1 MVSFSIKNSWNFN
14 LIKIWQFSNHL
25 NGTGHKSIPSVKK
38 SVMTTRIY
46 KVLFIFCVTDQNI
59 LKENEDIS
67 LAKSDL
73 LAAKIVLQNRLEYD
87 QIAKEI
93 LAFQSRPELLK

>member
-1 MVSFSIKNSWNFN
+1 MELQFDKNLAILKSFERDWSQINSLCQEIGN
-14 LIKIWQFSNHL
+14 NHTHHL
-25 NGTGHKSIPSVKK
+25 QNPNYFPCH
-38 SVMTTRIY
+38 
-46 KVLFIFCVTDQNI
+46 TDQNI
-59 LKENEDIS
+59 LKENEKIS
-67 LAKSDL
+67 AAKSDL

>member
-1 MVSFSIKNSWNFN
+1 M
-14 LIKIWQFSNHL
+14 

-38 SVMTTRIY
+38 SVITSQEYLDICSTIF
-46 KVLFIFCVTDQNI
+46 FITDQNT

-67 LAKSDL
+67 AAKSDL
-73 LAAKIVLQNRLEYD
+73 LAAKIVLQNRIEYD